1 MPVINRW
8 VPAWRTMAQ
17 PGTEIRPGSGRPP
30 WNLHRDLRCGC
41 TAAWRSDIS
50 RIRKDECTDRIANR
64 REAVTVG
71 AASCPPGTDCVH
83 LAILVAG

>member
-1 MPVINRW
+1 
-8 VPAWRTMAQ
+8 MAQ
-17 PGTEIRPGSGRPP
+17 SGTEIRPGSGRPR
-30 WNLHRDLRCGC
+30 LG
-41 TAAWRSDIS
+41 TYTGTSVAAAPGSWCSDVS